1 LVEENVPKTNQNNWI
16 SRYRGALASG
26 IGGLICLCLF
36 ALFGSAVITMS
47 GESHDNEP
55 ISPIPFKTMLDEK
68 KVKLGEAL
76 FSDDRLS
83 GSNGVSCSSC
93 HLFERDLSDGI
104 PISGSLPGTIGT
116 TRTLSL
122 FNVGLNSKIGWAG
135 QFLTLEQQAI
145 AVVQDKSR
153 MGGKWEDVVA
163 SLRTDLVLNKAF
175 NEIYKDGLK
184 RDNVVDALVEYE
196 KSLNTPNAPFD
207 RYLRGDESA
216 IDQRSKDGYH
226 LFKDYGCASC
236 HQGVNVGGNMLQVF
250 GIFGEPQA
258 ALKGPRTP
266 GAAQGSGIDDSRPV
280 FRVPSLRNVAE
291 RPPYFH
297 DGSAPTLTDA
307 IGKMARYQLGR
318 NISDEDVGKIEAFLN
333 SLSGEYHGVPVGK
346 LAGGSDGH
354 Y

>member
-1 LVEENVPKTNQNNWI
+1 MRKTNQNSKTSW
-16 SRYRGALASG
+16 RRGALASG
-26 IGGLICLCLF
+26 AGGVLCLCF
-36 ALFGSAVITMS
+36 FVILASTAMTMS

-55 ISPIPFKTMLDEK
+55 ISPIPYKTMLDEK

-76 FSDDRLS
+76 FADDRLS
-83 GSNGVSCSSC
+83 GGNGISCSSC

-104 PISGSLPGTIGT
+104 PIGGSLPGTNGT

-122 FNVGLNSKIGWAG
+122 FNVGFNTKIGWAG
-135 QFLTLEQQAI
+135 QFLTLEQQAL
-145 AVVQDKSR
+145 AVVEDQRR
-153 MGGKWEDVVA
+153 MGAKWDDVVA
-163 SLRTDLVLNKAF
+163 SLRTDRVLSKTF
-175 NEIYKDGLK
+175 NAIYKDGLK

-207 RYLRGDESA
+207 RYLRGDENA
-216 IDQRSKDGYH
+216 ISQQTKDGYR

-250 GIFGEPQA
+250 GIFGTPQA
-258 ALKGPRTP
+258 AVKGPKTP
-266 GAAQGSGIDDSRPV
+266 GSAQGTGIDDSRPV
-280 FRVPSLRNVAE
+280 FRVPSLRNVAQ

-307 IGKMARYQLGR
+307 IGKMAKYQLGR
-318 NISDEDVGKIEAFLN
+318 GVSDDDVAKIEAFLN
-333 SLSGEYHGVPVGK
+333 SLSGEYHGVAVGK
-346 LAGGSDGH
+346 LSGAGDGH